1 VKKTEIMVAVALVVA
16 SVFTGGVV
24 EAKRG
29 PSAVTVCVDAAT
41 GVVSRVAASA
51 TCVGESQKWSASKL
65 APELCWNA
73 SSVNPKSQTRLVS
86 IKPSAGC
93 VAPLRSVPVGKLVLL
108 CADQISGVLRW
119 SVTRACEVGNANTW
133 VRVGALRN
141 AAPAS
146 VTTTT
151 TTVALVPSVSLQTTL
166 IQGNTW
172 PRAVTVTATVA
183 GTIYFVEGSV
193 TVKSVSDITNS
204 HPMLWAQGAVAA
216 ANTATSITFNV
227 ENLVNG
233 YYRVYVVNAQ
243 GVLSAPAT
251 NIVTIS
257 VHPAS
262 QATST
267 TSTTVA
273 VRVQTLD
280 QSYSMWDSS
289 NSVVSSSQS
298 MGQSFTAGLSGPL
311 SRIAVGITSY
321 GTVSQITAKIYATIA
336 GNATGPALASTFIDS
351 TTVPTVSGGALTV
364 FDFASPAS
372 VVAGSQYV
380 IVLTT
385 PDAMSFDMD
394 TFAQVGG
401 YYLWYGGVGNFSG
414 ETGISNPITS
424 PSSVNYGLMFQTYV
438 NA

>member
-1 VKKTEIMVAVALVVA
+1 MKKTEIVVAVALVVA
-16 SVFTGGVV
+16 LVFTGGVV

-29 PSAVTVCVDAAT
+29 PSAVIVCVDAAT

-51 TCVGESQKWSASKL
+51 TCVGERQKWSASKL
-65 APELCWNA
+65 APQLCWDA

-93 VAPLRSVPVGKLVLL
+93 VAPLRSVPVGKVVLL
-108 CADQISGVLRW
+108 CAERISGVLRW
-119 SVTRACEVGNANTW
+119 SVTRACKTGNANTW

-141 AAPAS
+141 AASA
-146 VTTTT
+146 TTTT
-151 TTVALVPSVSLQTTL
+151 TSVALVPSVSLQATV

-172 PRAVTVTATVA
+172 PKAVTVSANVA

-267 TSTTVA
+267 TVA

-336 GNATGPALASTFIDS
+336 GNATGPALASTFIES
-351 TTVPTVSGGALTV
+351 TTVPTVPTVSGGALTV

-414 ETGISNPITS
+414 ETGILNPITS

>member
-1 VKKTEIMVAVALVVA
+1 MKKTEIMVAVALVVA

>member
-1 VKKTEIMVAVALVVA
+1 
-16 SVFTGGVV
+16 
-24 EAKRG
+24 
-29 PSAVTVCVDAAT
+29 
-41 GVVSRVAASA
+41 
-51 TCVGESQKWSASKL
+51 
-65 APELCWNA
+65 
-73 SSVNPKSQTRLVS
+73 
-86 IKPSAGC
+86 
-93 VAPLRSVPVGKLVLL
+93 
-108 CADQISGVLRW
+108 
-119 SVTRACEVGNANTW
+119 
-133 VRVGALRN
+133 
-141 AAPAS
+141 
-146 VTTTT
+146 
-151 TTVALVPSVSLQTTL
+151 
-166 IQGNTW
+166 
-172 PRAVTVTATVA
+172 
-183 GTIYFVEGSV
+183 
-193 TVKSVSDITNS
+193 
-204 HPMLWAQGAVAA
+204 MLWAQGAVAA

-262 QATST
+262 QA

-336 GNATGPALASTFIDS
+336 GNATGPALASTFIES

>member
-1 VKKTEIMVAVALVVA
+1 
-16 SVFTGGVV
+16 
-24 EAKRG
+24 
-29 PSAVTVCVDAAT
+29 
-41 GVVSRVAASA
+41 
-51 TCVGESQKWSASKL
+51 
-65 APELCWNA
+65 
-73 SSVNPKSQTRLVS
+73 
-86 IKPSAGC
+86 
-93 VAPLRSVPVGKLVLL
+93 
-108 CADQISGVLRW
+108 
-119 SVTRACEVGNANTW
+119 
-133 VRVGALRN
+133 
-141 AAPAS
+141 
-146 VTTTT
+146 
-151 TTVALVPSVSLQTTL
+151 
-166 IQGNTW
+166 
-172 PRAVTVTATVA
+172 
-183 GTIYFVEGSV
+183 
-193 TVKSVSDITNS
+193 
-204 HPMLWAQGAVAA
+204 
-216 ANTATSITFNV
+216 
-227 ENLVNG
+227 VNG

-262 QATST
+262 QA